1 MFYFPTFLPYH
12 PPICMSLIR
21 KVESLVFH
29 DMWRKQNKHST
40 FFVTLLWTMSRAE
53 GEKGS

>member
-1 MFYFPTFLPYH
+1 MFYFPIFLPHH

-40 FFVTLLWTMSRAE
+40 FFVTLLWTMSSAE